1 MMSDDHAWFDGEVA
15 CHLTAVYRYFV
26 RRVPLQDADDL
37 TAEVFATAWRR
48 RDDVTRGGELPWLYT
63 TARYV
68 LSNHRR
74 RAAIMPLHAMPALST
89 PDHADRAAR
98 SDELTRVLQH
108 LKPRDRDILLL
119 HAWEGLD
126 GDQLAEVLGITR
138 TGAQAALS
146 RARARFRAV
155 WHAEDV
161 ATEHLQDPPAV

>member
-1 MMSDDHAWFDGEVA
+1 MSDDHGWFAGEVA

-26 RRVPLQDADDL
+26 RRAPQQDADDL
-37 TAEVFATAWRR
+37 TAEVFAIAWRR

-74 RAAIMPLHAMPALST
+74 RAAIMPLHPVPELST

-98 SDELTRVLQH
+98 RDELTRVLLR

-126 GDQLAEVLGITR
+126 GEQLAAVLGITR

-146 RARARFRAV
+146 RARAKFRAA
-155 WHAEDV
+155 WRAED
-161 ATEHLQDPPAV
+161 AMTERLQDPPAV

>member
-1 MMSDDHAWFDGEVA
+1 MSSDHTWFDTEVA

-26 RRVPLQDADDL
+26 RRAPQQDADDL

-48 RDDVTRGGELPWLYT
+48 RDQVTRGGELPWLYT
-63 TARYV
+63 TAGYV

-74 RAAIMPLHAMPALST
+74 RAAVMPLHAMPNLSA

-98 SDELTRVLQH
+98 SDELSRALAL

-119 HAWEGLD
+119 HAWDGLD
-126 GDQLAEVLGITR
+126 GDQLAAVLGITR

-161 ATEHLQDPPAV
+161 ATERLQDPPAV